1 MPYSSCGGVQV
12 LKSRKV
18 ITDDKMT
25 VHLFGKAD
33 SPCITAWALKRT
45 AIDNR
50 TEFGNDACK
59 VVPKN
64 FCVDD
69 CRIIQFLWK
78 SNFCPTKFVSNVK
91 EVLYAIQAEERT
103 VKSLDLDE
111 LPVERA
117 LL

>member
-18 ITDDKMT
+18 ITDDNMT

-69 CRIIQFLWK
+69 CRIIQF
-78 SNFCPTKFVSNVK
+78 FMEK
-91 EVLYAIQAEERT
+91 ELLPDQICFQCERGI
-103 VKSLDLDE
+103 VCYSSRRDNCQE
-111 LPVERA
+111 S
-117 LL
+117 